1 MNLIL
6 WLMQYWL
13 LSLAIFILLGEELD
27 FDHKHGSLLCERA
40 IPMAGETT
48 QQYPYI
54 SRCCKLEKFS
64 KWQIPFGLLAVGQNP
79 FVFAIFGFRRHR
91 KSAGLLLPVVYVTF
105 WVLTVILLLTKVAA
119 HFSPEPQTAAN
130 SGHTWI
136 ALTTVLAVVF
146 QKIFHVVGNFT
157 ANADKR
163 EDLKNGIYFC
173 SPQEDKVLR
182 EGMSANIPYAL
193 IVLIVAYF
201 ISSCYTLCLVLAH
214 GEVEQSEGNK
224 RLQRCQKRGDYEND
238 SLDLRGGEGQA
249 YRKKT
254 TDLEVTLASPSCCR
268 DVNKNTVTVGSV
280 EESEDES
287 FVFGWRL

>member
-64 KWQIPFGLLAVGQNP
+64 KWQIPFGLLAVGQNT

-91 KSAGLLLPVVYVTF
+91 KSAGLLLPVVCVTF

-163 EDLKNGIYFC
+163 EDLK
-173 SPQEDKVLR
+173 SARLR
-182 EGMSANIPYAL
+182 RTK
-193 IVLIVAYF
+193 F
-201 ISSCYTLCLVLAH
+201 
-214 GEVEQSEGNK
+214 
-224 RLQRCQKRGDYEND
+224 
-238 SLDLRGGEGQA
+238 
-249 YRKKT
+249 
-254 TDLEVTLASPSCCR
+254 
-268 DVNKNTVTVGSV
+268 
-280 EESEDES
+280 
-287 FVFGWRL
+287 